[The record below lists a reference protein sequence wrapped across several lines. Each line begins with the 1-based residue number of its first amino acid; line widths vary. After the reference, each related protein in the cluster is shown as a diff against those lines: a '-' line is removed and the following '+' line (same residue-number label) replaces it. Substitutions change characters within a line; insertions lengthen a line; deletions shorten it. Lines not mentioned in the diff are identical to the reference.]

1 MLWVGRKE
9 CEENSDPTPTYVKSR
24 SGRALDHLYVSSPVV
39 LKRSEAVREKD
50 TLAPTA
56 SSKGR
61 LPELLWDTLPLIP

>member
-1 MLWVGRKE
+1 MGQEERNVRK
-9 CEENSDPTPTYVKSR
+9 TQTQHLLMKSI

-39 LKRSEAVREKD
+39 LKWSEAVREKD

-56 SSKGR
+56 SSRGR